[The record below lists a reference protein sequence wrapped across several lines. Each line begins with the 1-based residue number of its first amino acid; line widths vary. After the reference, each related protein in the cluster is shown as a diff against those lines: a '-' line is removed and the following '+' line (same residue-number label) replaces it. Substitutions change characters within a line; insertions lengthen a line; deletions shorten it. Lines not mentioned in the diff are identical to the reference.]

1 VAKLSCRIRLKDQ
14 CGENCGLSALRW
26 RPAEGGPNNQFD
38 LPRSPINQVP
48 AQNFTTEEKE
58 EFMTQPTI
66 LGANPYR
73 VLTIAVVILSAVV
86 ASVSLQAQTYSVLY
100 NFSPGTKSGDPSN
113 PQSTGQIT
121 QGRDGNL
128 WTTTP
133 DGGSFGGGAAIN
145 ITPSG
150 ALVVF
155 SFNNPPGVL
164 PFGGLTLGTD
174 GNFYGTTESGGTI
187 GQGTLFKLTS
197 TGSLTTLY
205 NFGTCK
211 SPCKEGL
218 FPRTPPVEGSD
229 GNFYGTT
236 FDTNDGT
243 NDGVVY
249 KLTSAGKFSTIYAF
263 AFGGTQGFNPQAP
276 LIQGADGNLYGTAA
290 SGGITTSPTNC
301 WGSSSSCGTVFKVT
315 TGGKLTTI
323 YKFDQTHG
331 AGPLSPVIQ
340 GTDGNFYGTT
350 SAGGTSGLGVVFKL
364 TSAGVITVLHNF
376 IGSDGETPLA
386 GLVQANDGN
395 FYGVASAGGSLG
407 FGTIFKVTSTSDH
420 TFSVVFD
427 FDQTRGQT
435 PEVAL
440 FQNTNGILY
449 GDTFKGGAD
458 GAGVFYS
465 LNISAAQF
473 ASLQNRSGKVGSTVS
488 ILGQGFTGSTAVTFG
503 GVNATTFTVVS
514 DNYMTANVPTGGKT
528 GTVTVV
534 RPSGSLNSIQQFKV
548 TPTVAS
554 FSPPSGPI
562 GTSVTINGTG
572 LTQTTKVTFGGVK
585 ATTLT
590 VNSDSQVTATVPSAA
605 KTGKITVTTTGGSA
619 TSSGTFSV
627 TPTILSFSP
636 PSGKVGTVVTMNGT
650 GLTQTTGVTFGGVA
664 AARFAVVS
672 DLQITAT
679 VPTGAITGKI
689 AVTTTG
695 GTATSSA
702 NFTVTP

>member
-1 VAKLSCRIRLKDQ
+1 MYPTSLSPSGVSQPVQLFRIVTLAVAMLVL
-14 CGENCGLSALRW
+14 A
-26 RPAEGGPNNQFD
+26 AT
-38 LPRSPINQVP
+38 
-48 AQNFTTEEKE
+48 FTT
-58 EFMTQPTI
+58 P
-66 LGANPYR
+66 
-73 VLTIAVVILSAVV
+73 
-86 ASVSLQAQTYSVLY
+86 LQAQTYSVLY

-113 PQSTGQIT
+113 PQNTGQIT

-133 DGGSFGGGAAIN
+133 AGGGFGDGVAFN

-150 ALVVF
+150 TLTEIY
-155 SFNNPPGVL
+155 SFNSPGGVL
-164 PFGGLTLGTD
+164 PYGGLMLGTD

-187 GQGTLFKLTS
+187 GQGTLFKMTS
-197 TGSLTTLY
+197 TGTLTPLY

-211 SPCKEGL
+211 YPCKEGVY
-218 FPRTPPVEGSD
+218 PKTPPFQAKD
-229 GNFYGTT
+229 GNYYGTVGNST
-236 FDTNDGT
+236 DGT
-243 NDGVVY
+243 NNGVVY

-263 AFGGTQGFNPQAP
+263 DGTSGFNPQAP
-276 LIQGADGNLYGTAA
+276 LIQGTDGNFYGTTA
-290 SGGITTSPTNC
+290 SGGITTSSNC
-301 WGSSSSCGTVFKVT
+301 WGSSSSCGTVFKIT
-315 TGGKLTTI
+315 TGGKLTTV

-407 FGTIFKVTSTSDH
+407 YGTIFKVTSTSDH

-449 GDTFKGGAD
+449 GDTFHGGSD

-473 ASLQNRSGKVGSTVS
+473 ASLQNLSGKVGSTVS
-488 ILGQGFTGSTAVTFG
+488 ILGQGFTGSTAVSFG
-503 GVNATTFTVVS
+503 GVNATKFTVVS
-514 DNYMTANVPTGGKT
+514 DNYVTANVPTGGKT

-572 LTQTTKVTFGGVK
+572 LTQTTKVTFGGVA
-585 ATTLT
+585 ATTFT
-590 VNSDSQVTATVPSAA
+590 VNSDSQVTATVPSGA
-605 KTGKITVTTTGGSA
+605 KTGKIAVTTTGGSA
-619 TSSGTFSV
+619 TSSSSFDV
-627 TPTILSFSP
+627 TPTIGTFAP
-636 PSGKVGTVVTMNGT
+636 PSGKVGTVVTITGT

-664 AARFAVVS
+664 VTTFTVNS
-672 DLQITAT
+672 DLQVAAT

-689 AVTTTG
+689 VITTTG
-695 GTATSSA
+695 GTATSSGT
-702 NFTVTP
+702 FTVTP